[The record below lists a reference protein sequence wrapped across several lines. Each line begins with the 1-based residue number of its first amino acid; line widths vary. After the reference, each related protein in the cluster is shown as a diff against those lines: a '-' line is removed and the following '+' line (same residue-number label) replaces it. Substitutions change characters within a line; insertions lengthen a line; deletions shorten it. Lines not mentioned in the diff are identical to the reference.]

1 MLILGYIESDTTYVS
16 CQYLVFGDCSD
27 DFEMKFN
34 KITLKKELDGHP
46 STNAYE
52 KPNFVLDFSIT
63 LPTLIK

>member
-1 MLILGYIESDTTYVS
+1 
-16 CQYLVFGDCSD
+16 
-27 DFEMKFN
+27 MKFN
-34 KITLKKELDGHP
+34 KITLKKELDGHQ